1 MESCCDSC
9 HGNQR
14 PAFVRNIK
22 LRGCGTGV
30 TMTVMLSSFYPSF
43 EKWVDFLHLRE
54 NKQLVID
61 QLRLEFE
68 LEFGSRRCVL
78 LSGSNP

>member
-1 MESCCDSC
+1 
-9 HGNQR
+9 
-14 PAFVRNIK
+14 
-22 LRGCGTGV
+22 
-30 TMTVMLSSFYPSF
+30 MTVMLRAFYPSI
-43 EKWVDFLHLRE
+43 EKWVGFLHLRG

-68 LEFGSRRCVL
+68 LEFGSGRCVL